1 MRNRL
6 GTIAML
12 AAALALTAC
21 ASAERRDKAEKDAQ
35 RLDIYAAL
43 AADALAQNNLNV
55 AFSEASKALEVD
67 ANSAKANDIMAL
79 VQARMRDDA
88 KAEKYFR
95 RALGADPQNSESHN
109 NFGVFL
115 CERGRIDEAIPHFDA
130 AVKNPLYRTPDRANL
145 NAGQCLRKKGDY
157 AGAERYFRAA
167 LVVDGK
173 SAIALYNLARLS
185 YDRQEYLSTR
195 AFLTRYFELAKDSPE
210 ALLLAVKTEHA
221 LGGKDAEA
229 TYKLKLRSK
238 FPDSAEAKQV
248 GRIR

>member
-6 GTIAML
+6 GTIAVL
-12 AAALALTAC
+12 AAVLALAAC
-21 ASAERRDKAEKDAQ
+21 ASAERRDKAEKDAR
-35 RLDIYAAL
+35 RLDIYTTL

-67 ANSAKANDIMAL
+67 ANSARANDIMAL
-79 VQARMRDDA
+79 VQARMRDDG
-88 KAEKYFR
+88 KAEKYFH
-95 RALGADPQNSESHN
+95 RALDADPQNSESHN

-145 NAGQCLRKKGDY
+145 NAGQCLLKKGDY
-157 AGAERYFRAA
+157 AGAERHFRAA
-167 LVVDGK
+167 LAVDGK
-173 SAIALYNLARLS
+173 SAIALYNLSRLS
-185 YDRQEYLSTR
+185 YDRQEYLATR

-210 ALLLAVKTEHA
+210 ALLLAVKTERA
-221 LGGKDAEA
+221 LGARDAEA
-229 TYKLKLRSK
+229 SYKLRLRSK
-238 FPDSAEAKQV
+238 FPDSAEARQV